1 MEGGGARL
9 STINGIGSAQQL
21 PEATEMSAP
30 ASSSRAL
37 RPDSRTAA
45 NAFESSTAAAADQT
59 QWSAASGVMAQALAG
74 SDVRSDKVAA
84 LQQAIAA
91 GTYNVPAADVAAKVM
106 GSLMD

>member
-1 MEGGGARL
+1 
-9 STINGIGSAQQL
+9 
-21 PEATEMSAP
+21 
-30 ASSSRAL
+30 
-37 RPDSRTAA
+37 
-45 NAFESSTAAAADQT
+45 
-59 QWSAASGVMAQALAG
+59 MAQALAG